1 MANEE
6 LRKNVFLQN
15 RVLIEFNQDPDF
27 SSSKSLKL
35 AQTIFEGV
43 FFFVCKESKWT
54 NSLVCGA
61 EYC

>member
-43 FFFVCKESKWT
+43 FFFVCKESI
-54 NSLVCGA
+54 NEPIV
-61 EYC
+61 